1 MTGKKQMEDM
11 VTSWTKT
18 QQEMWDKWM
27 QSVRQFSGG
36 AVLPGSEELQAKYQ
50 EQLTA
55 WEQSVKQAL
64 ESQAQWAS
72 KLSEQGVSDEQ
83 MPDAMKDL
91 NSRMQEMMK
100 NWTESQEKL
109 WSAWFESMRTMDPQ
123 PGVQQWEA
131 QSREVME
138 AWQQAAERAQETL
151 QQWAKM
157 AQEQMGGK
165 GR

>member
-1 MTGKKQMEDM
+1 MSGKNQMEDM
-11 VTSWTKT
+11 LTSWTKT

-27 QSVRQFSGG
+27 QSVRQFSSGG
-36 AVLPGSEELQAKYQ
+36 GLPGNEAVQAQYQ
-50 EQLTA
+50 EQLAA

-64 ESQAQWAS
+64 EAQAQWAS
-72 KLSEQGVSDEQ
+72 KLSEQSGAEQQ
-83 MPDAMKDL
+83 MPAAMKDL
-91 NSRMQEMMK
+91 NARMQEMMK
-100 NWTESQEKL
+100 NWTQSQEKL
-109 WSAWFESMRTMDPQ
+109 WSAWFESMRTMDPK
-123 PGVQQWEA
+123 PGVEQWEE

-157 AQEQMGGK
+157 AQDQMGG